1 MPDIR
6 PQYHFRQTDDGVL
19 IWDVRRLVSLSEG
32 LPVQYIDPA
41 QFPELH
47 ENHWYFYGD
56 AEPTPASL
64 LEHMA
69 LIEACDLSYPIIL
82 DANGRVMDGMHR
94 ICRAVKDGVTS
105 IPAVQFATDPE
116 PDYVDVSPEDLP
128 YD

>member
-1 MPDIR
+1 M
-6 PQYHFRQTDDGVL
+6 V
-19 IWDVRRLVSLSEG
+19 WDVRRLVSLSKD
-32 LPVQYIDPA
+32 LPVQQVDPA
-41 QFPELH
+41 QFAELN
-47 ENHWYFYGD
+47 ENHWYAHGD
-56 AEPTPASL
+56 QLPTPVSL

-94 ICRAVKDGVTS
+94 ICRAVKDGVAS
-105 IPAVQFATDPE
+105 IPAVQFTTDPE